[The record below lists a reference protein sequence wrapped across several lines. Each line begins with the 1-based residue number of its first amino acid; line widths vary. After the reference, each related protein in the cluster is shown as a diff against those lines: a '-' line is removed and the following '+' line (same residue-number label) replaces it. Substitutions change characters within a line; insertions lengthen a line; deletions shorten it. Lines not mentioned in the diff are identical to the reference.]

1 MKSMSRILC
10 AVVAIACATTLYAE
24 PVSIHQAARAGD
36 LPAVYVFIADGVSIN
51 TADADGMTALHC
63 AADNAQAETVQALL
77 AAGADVRVRDAAGR
91 TALHYAAR
99 AGQGAIVEQLL
110 AHGAAVNATD
120 VRGNTALHW
129 AASRA
134 RPGTVGLLLAAGAD
148 VNARNEAGQTPLHV
162 LGTNL
167 RPDVDDAVVQELVD
181 GLAHAL
187 IAAGADPTIRDSD
200 GRAAWPHV
208 TPVTEPLQPSGY
220 PTYDQIAATLLTKA
234 STYPTLCQRFDL
246 GTTSTTQHLYA
257 LKMTSNVGVEADKP
271 EFAWVST
278 LHGDEVTGVVLCLD
292 MIDYLL
298 TNYGSV
304 SRVTNL
310 LNNVEIW
317 FVPCANPY
325 GYTNN
330 TRYNA
335 NGYDLNRSFP
345 EGSGSSPDPN
355 TPAGPPEVVTFMNW
369 GYAHSF
375 TLGVNYHGGSLV
387 CNYPFDNDGLGSVDS
402 PSPDDDVF
410 EYISLQYSSHN
421 APMYGSSE
429 FYHGITNGAAWYAI
443 DGGMQDWFYR
453 YAGANH
459 ITIEVSSTKSPAYS
473 DMPTYW
479 SQNQESM
486 LSFMETCL
494 IGARGI
500 VTDAATGAPLAA
512 TVTVVGRN
520 HTIGT
525 DPDVGDYHRMLL
537 PGTYQL
543 TFAAAGHESRTLP
556 VTVASGPATRLDVTL
571 GGPPHITSPNGGESL
586 TVGLPTN
593 VTWTG
598 APTTQFQVQQSSNYG
613 QTGPTT
619 DGFESGSLGSAYTT
633 GGNLPWSVATTSPHA
648 GTYCARA
655 GAITHSQTS
664 WMTRTAL
671 GGSLSFY
678 YKVSSEGG
686 ADLFTFYIDS
696 NTPVFTKSGTI
707 IWTQYTTTLSA
718 GTHTLK
724 WQYTKDAS
732 VNGGADT
739 VWIDDLTL
747 NGDATS
753 WTDIIALTPVGATS
767 TPWTPSVVS
776 SINKVRARTYFGSG
790 SYSSW
795 DDSDAVF
802 SVVAAPQGACC
813 ATDGSCTVTTQAG
826 CTGTWQGAA
835 TTCTPNPCPQP
846 QGACCAG
853 NGSCT
858 VTTQALCTGTYQ
870 GNGTTCTPNPCPQPQ
885 GACCAGNGSCTVTTQ
900 ALCTGTYQG
909 NGTTCTPNPCPPAGC
924 AGDVN
929 CDGRVTFTDIDLF
942 VEALSGESAWT
953 HTCPWINADC
963 NGDLH
968 VTFADIDPFVGLIGT
983 TCP

>member
-1 MKSMSRILC
+1 MKSTVRILC
-10 AVVAIACATTLYAE
+10 AVVALACATTLYAE
-24 PVSIHQAARAGD
+24 PVSIQQATRAGD
-36 LPAVYVFIADGVSIN
+36 VSAVYAFVADGVDIN
-51 TADADGMTALHC
+51 TADEDGRTPLHW
-63 AADNAQAETVQALL
+63 AADNAQAETAQQLL
-77 AAGADVRVRDAAGR
+77 ALGANVNARDHAGR
-91 TALHYAAR
+91 TPLHYAAR
-99 AGQGAIVEQLL
+99 AGQSAIVEQLL
-110 AHGAAVNATD
+110 AHGASINAAD
-120 VRGNTALHW
+120 VRGNTALHL

-134 RPGTVGLLLAAGAD
+134 RPAVAGLLIAAGAD

-162 LGTNL
+162 VGDQT
-167 RPDVDDAVVQELVD
+167 RPDVDDAELQAVVRDVAQVLM
-181 GLAHAL
+181 
-187 IAAGADPTIRDSD
+187 AAGADPAACDND
-200 GRAAWPHV
+200 GRTAWPHV
-208 TPVTEPLQPSGY
+208 TSATEPLQPSGY
-220 PTYDQIAATLLTKA
+220 PSYDTIAATLLTKA
-234 STYPTLCQRFDL
+234 NTYPTLCQRFDL
-246 GTTSTTQHLYA
+246 GASSTTQHLYA

-271 EFAWVST
+271 EFTWIST
-278 LHGDEVTGVVLCLD
+278 MHGDEVVGVVMCLN

-310 LNNVEIW
+310 VNNVEIW
-317 FVPCANPY
+317 FVPCMNPY

-355 TPAGPPEVVTFMNW
+355 TPTGRQPEVATIMNW
-369 GYAHSF
+369 GYAHSW

-387 CNYPFDNDGLGSVDS
+387 CNYPYDNDGLGSVDS

-410 EYISLQYSSHN
+410 ESISVTYTIHN
-421 APMYGSSE
+421 SPMYNSTE

-443 DGGMQDWFYR
+443 TGGMQDWNYR
-453 YAGANH
+453 YLGANH
-459 ITIEVSSTKSPAYS
+459 VTIELGDTKSPPYT

-479 SQNQESM
+479 GQNQESM

-494 IGARGI
+494 IGVRGI

-520 HTIGT
+520 HPIYT

-537 PGTYQL
+537 PGAYQL
-543 TFAAAGHESRTLP
+543 SFSAAGHETRTLP
-556 VTVASGPATRLDVTL
+556 VTVTSGAATRLDVAL
-571 GGPPHITSPNGGESL
+571 GGPPRITSPNGGESL
-586 TVGLPTN
+586 VVGVPTN

-598 APTTQFQVQQSSNYG
+598 ASTTQFQVQQSSNYG

-619 DGFESGSLGSAYTT
+619 DGFESGTLGSAYTT
-633 GGNLPWSVATTSPHA
+633 GGNLPWYVATGTVHA
-648 GTYCARA
+648 GTYSARA

-678 YKVSSEGG
+678 YKVSSQGG
-686 ADLFTFYIDS
+686 SDLFTFYIDS
-696 NTPVFTKSGTI
+696 NTPVFTKSGTTA
-707 IWTQYTTTLSA
+707 WTQYTTTLSA

-724 WQYTKDAS
+724 WQYTKDGS
-732 VNGGADT
+732 GSSGADT
-739 VWIDDLTL
+739 AWIDDLTL
-747 NGDATS
+747 TGDSTS

-776 SINKVRARTYFGSG
+776 STNKVRARTYFGGS

-795 DDSDAVF
+795 DESDATF
-802 SVVAAPQGACC
+802 SVVAAGACC
-813 ATDGSCTVTTQAG
+813 AT
-826 CTGTWQGAA
+826 
-835 TTCTPNPCPQP
+835 
-846 QGACCAG
+846 

-870 GNGTTCTPNPCPQPQ
+870 GDGTTCTPNPCPQPQ
-885 GACCAGNGSCTVTTQ
+885 GACCAANGSCTITTQ

-909 NGTTCTPNPCPPAGC
+909 NNTTCTPNPCPPPAGC

-929 CDGRVTFTDIDLF
+929 CDGSITFADIDLF
-942 VEALSGESAWT
+942 VQALGGESAWT

-963 NGDLH
+963 NGDH
-968 VTFADIDPFVGLIGT
+968 NVTFADIDPFVGLIGT